1 MRRKRW
7 QKESMKG
14 SSYLRIG
21 FFRSWIRRGWDD
33 SDFIMLGYAKKIGL
47 A

>member
-1 MRRKRW
+1 
-7 QKESMKG
+7 MKG

-33 SDFIMLGYAKKIGL
+33 SDFIDMVEKAFNIVKGKKKVERTEQ
-47 A
+47 